1 MEFEIVLESFERWFK
16 GAQLTT
22 DDTTNIVMG
31 IILVVLLIVLIVM
44 LVIISIQTLFWTR
57 IGWFFEDV
65 WHWLKRRRFVRRLT
79 CPPYCSLIPGSYFD
93 KEDLTDEEIHEI
105 MNIIHHGNPPKYK
118 IVRGEDMNKE
128 NLEQESNDNPINIKS
143 NAEDFSNNDGLRADD
158 RSTGTSRDC

>member
-1 MEFEIVLESFERWFK
+1 MDFEIVLESFERWFK

-44 LVIISIQTLFWTR
+44 LVIISIQSLFWTR

-65 WHWLKRRRFVRRLT
+65 WHWLKRRRFIRGFFDPRYSSIV
-79 CPPYCSLIPGSYFD
+79 PGPCFD

-118 IVRGEDMNKE
+118 IVRGEDLGKE
-128 NLEQESNDNPINIKS
+128 NLEHESNDNNQ
-143 NAEDFSNNDGLRADD
+143 
-158 RSTGTSRDC
+158 

>member
-1 MEFEIVLESFERWFK
+1 MDFEIVLESFERWFK

-44 LVIISIQTLFWTR
+44 LVIISIQSLFWTR

-79 CPPYCSLIPGSYFD
+79 SPPYCSLIPGSYFD

-105 MNIIHHGNPPKYK
+105 MNIIHHGNSPKYK
-118 IVRGEDMNKE
+118 IVRGEDLGKE
-128 NLEQESNDNPINIKS
+128 NLEQESNDNNQ
-143 NAEDFSNNDGLRADD
+143 
-158 RSTGTSRDC
+158 

>member
-44 LVIISIQTLFWTR
+44 LVIISIQSLFWTR
-57 IGWFFEDV
+57 IGWFFEYV
-65 WHWLKRRRFVRRLT
+65 WHWFQRRRFVRRLT
-79 CPPYCSLIPGSYFD
+79 SPPYCSLIPGSYFD
-93 KEDLTDEEIHEI
+93 KEGLTDDEIHEI

-118 IVRGEDMNKE
+118 IVRGVDMNKE

-143 NAEDFSNNDGLRADD
+143 NAEDFSNHDGLSADD
-158 RSTGTSRDC
+158 RSAGRKN

>member
-1 MEFEIVLESFERWFK
+1 MDFEIVLESFERWFK

-44 LVIISIQTLFWTR
+44 LTIISIQSLFWTR

-65 WHWLKRRRFVRRLT
+65 CHWLKRRRFIRGFFDPRYSSIV
-79 CPPYCSLIPGSYFD
+79 PGPCFD

-105 MNIIHHGNPPKYK
+105 MNMIYKGNPPKYEIK
-118 IVRGEDMNKE
+118 KNKNGRNFVELE
-128 NLEQESNDNPINIKS
+128 NQKK
-143 NAEDFSNNDGLRADD
+143 
-158 RSTGTSRDC
+158 

>member
-1 MEFEIVLESFERWFK
+1 MDFEIVLESFERWFK

-79 CPPYCSLIPGSYFD
+79 SPPYCSLIPGSYFD
-93 KEDLTDEEIHEI
+93 KEGLTDEEIHEI

-118 IVRGEDMNKE
+118 IVRGEDLGKE
-128 NLEQESNDNPINIKS
+128 NLEHESNDNNQ
-143 NAEDFSNNDGLRADD
+143 
-158 RSTGTSRDC
+158 

>member
-1 MEFEIVLESFERWFK
+1 MDFEIVLESFERWFK

-44 LVIISIQTLFWTR
+44 LVIISIQSLFWTR

-65 WHWLKRRRFVRRLT
+65 WHWLNRNT
-79 CPPYCSLIPGSYFD
+79 TLIPGPCFG

-105 MNIIHHGNPPKYK
+105 MNIIHKDNSPKEEK
-118 IVRGEDMNKE
+118 VIT
-128 NLEQESNDNPINIKS
+128 P
-143 NAEDFSNNDGLRADD
+143 
-158 RSTGTSRDC
+158 